1 MSKAPKYTF
10 RVVEKRNKTWTAEIQ
25 RQATSKKKV
34 VSKRQTGFA
43 SEAEGVV
50 WAENELKQVLA
61 NHVAR
66 NKRHDDDRAEQYK
79 DKLKKAELAAA
90 KASLEADEQ
99 AEETVESE
107 QSFTLSEAEQEKA
120 ISDLQELEQ
129 LETDDAE
136 EELASKSDKLKFDF
150 ELVLEEEELAAKEA
164 SSKVKTKSETKVKTS
179 IEDSS
184 VEEVDESET
193 ADGAEVNSIYLQ
205 NK

>member
-10 RVVEKRNKTWTAEIQ
+10 RVVEKRNNSWTAEIQ

-34 VSKRQTGFA
+34 VSKRQTGFT

-66 NKRHDDDRAEQYK
+66 NKRHDEDRAEQYK

-90 KASLEADEQ
+90 KAALEEDEQ
-99 AEETVESE
+99 VNSTEENE

-136 EELASKSDKLKFDF
+136 EELANKSDRLKFDL
-150 ELVLEEEELAAKEA
+150 ELALGEEELAGKEA
-164 SSKVKTKSETKVKTS
+164 LSKKKVKTKAETKADVK
-179 IEDSS
+179 ESS
-184 VEEVDESET
+184 TDEAET

>member
-10 RVVEKRNKTWTAEIQ
+10 RVVEKRNNSWTAEIQ

-66 NKRHDDDRAEQYK
+66 NKRHDEDRAEQYK

-90 KASLEADEQ
+90 KAALEEDEQ
-99 AEETVESE
+99 VNSTEENE

-136 EELASKSDKLKFDF
+136 EELANKSDRLKFDF
-150 ELVLEEEELAAKEA
+150 ELALEEEELAEKEA
-164 SSKVKTKSETKVKTS
+164 LSKKKVKTKAEVKADVK
-179 IEDSS
+179 ESS
-184 VEEVDESET
+184 ADESET

>member
-10 RVVEKRNKTWTAEIQ
+10 RVVEKRNNTWTAEIQ

-43 SEAEGVV
+43 SEADGVV

-79 DKLKKAELAAA
+79 DKLKKAELAAE
-90 KASLEADEQ
+90 KAALAAAEAGDED
-99 AEETVESE
+99 TDESE
-107 QSFTLSEAEQEKA
+107 QSFTLSDAEQEKA

-129 LETDDAE
+129 LESDDAE
-136 EELASKSDKLKFDF
+136 DELASKSDKLKFDF
-150 ELVLEEEELAAKEA
+150 ELDLEKEELAEKEA
-164 SSKVKTKSETKVKTS
+164 ASKVKTKAKTETKV
-179 IEDSS
+179 EAD
-184 VEEVDESET
+184 DSET

>member
-10 RVVEKRNKTWTAEIQ
+10 RVVEKRNSTWTAEIQ

-66 NKRHDDDRAEQYK
+66 NKRHDEDRAEQYK

-90 KASLEADEQ
+90 KAALAN
-99 AEETVESE
+99 EETADSENTEESE
-107 QSFTLSEAEQEKA
+107 QSFTLSDVEQEKA

-129 LETDDAE
+129 LESDDSE
-136 EELASKSDKLKFDF
+136 QELSDKPARLKFDF
-150 ELVLEEEELAAKEA
+150 ELDLEEAELAEEEAKNKA
-164 SSKVKTKSETKVKTS
+164 KAKSKTKADKQ
-179 IEDSS
+179 DSA
-184 VEEVDESET
+184 EGTDEAET